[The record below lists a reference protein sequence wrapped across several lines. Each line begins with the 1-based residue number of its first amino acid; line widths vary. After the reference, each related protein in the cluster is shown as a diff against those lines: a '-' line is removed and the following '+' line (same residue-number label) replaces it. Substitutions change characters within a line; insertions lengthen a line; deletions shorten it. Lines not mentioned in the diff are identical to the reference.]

1 MEKRRVEARGGGE
14 RGGGEACRFKVD
26 ESYRRKP
33 IGRASISS
41 NSATDPY
48 PLFSHQ
54 RNTYRRIQPVS
65 NPCASRVLARVR
77 ARAYTGEISALVCAR
92 SVWRRACTEH
102 SQPLRNSAAFLFPRH
117 AGQGRPTFS
126 PDPPPI
132 ANRSNAITMRANF
145 LDLFFFSD
153 KTNL

>member
-1 MEKRRVEARGGGE
+1 MEARGGGRE
-14 RGGGEACRFKVD
+14 RGARRVDLRWMKVIGESQLA
-26 ESYRRKP
+26 ERR
-33 IGRASISS
+33 S
-41 NSATDPY
+41 
-48 PLFSHQ
+48 
-54 RNTYRRIQPVS
+54 RRIARPIHTRS
-65 NPCASRVLARVR
+65 FRTNATPIDEFNPSQTRVRVECLLECVR